1 MARLREHR
9 AFGRHLSEFLPLLR
23 IYQKRD
29 MLLRKGEEMTSNDE
43 GQTVLNYHY
52 ATNHSV
58 ESVQT
63 NNATLDFS
71 ILPRTYKLYRR
82 LETVPLPET
91 ETTSPFSALKTL
103 STPSTISS
111 EESMPTLADLS
122 VILKLSAGITKWLKV
137 PNGKMAFRAAS
148 CTGAMY
154 NIELYVICAD
164 LQGLP
169 AGVYQYG
176 VHDNALRRIRSGDFR
191 GVLTDAT
198 ASDEN
203 IANSPLTIV
212 YTSVFW
218 RNAWKYQERAYRH
231 AFWDGGTI
239 LANSLALAASRNLPS
254 KVITGFVDETLN
266 QLIDVDGVKEASL
279 FLLPIGYAPSLNAS
293 AFPVPQRL
301 NLETLPYSPQEINYP
316 LIHSTHLGSSFT
328 SISEVERWRTRKISH
343 TTPSLTGN
351 LTPLAVAPT
360 AIHLQKPIEEVI
372 LQRGSTRRF
381 QESSISY
388 TELSTILRSATSG
401 IDGDYIREAG
411 TSLNDIYLIVNAVEG
426 LSSGTYA
433 FHRST
438 QELELLC
445 EGEFREEAGHLGLN
459 QALAHDAAVNVYF
472 MANLAAVTTD
482 LGSRGYRA
490 AQLDASTTAGRSYL
504 AAYSLGLGASGLT
517 FFDDEVTD
525 FLSPDAAGK
534 SVMFLILLGVPEH
547 RPGVAQR
554 RNSNLF
560 TPDTSR

>member
-1 MARLREHR
+1 
-9 AFGRHLSEFLPLLR
+9 
-23 IYQKRD
+23 
-29 MLLRKGEEMTSNDE
+29 MLLNEGEEMTLGGDDH
-43 GQTVLNYHY
+43 GVLNYHR

-58 ESVQT
+58 ESVQA
-63 NNATLDFS
+63 NNLTLDFS
-71 ILPRTYKLYRR
+71 NLPRTYKLYRR
-82 LETVPLPET
+82 LETVVLPET
-91 ETTSPFSALKTL
+91 EVTSALPALNAL
-103 STPSTISS
+103 STTTAPSKTEAI
-111 EESMPTLADLS
+111 PTLVDLS
-122 VILKLSAGITKWLKV
+122 VILKLSAGITKWLTV

-154 NIELYVICAD
+154 NIELYVLCAD
-164 LQGLP
+164 LEGLP

-176 VHDNALRRIRSGDFR
+176 VHDNALRQIRSGDFR

-198 ASDEN
+198 ALNETV
-203 IANSPLTIV
+203 ANSPATII

-218 RNAWKYQERAYRH
+218 RNAWKYQDRAYRH

-239 LANSLALAASRNLPS
+239 LANSLALAGSRDLPT
-254 KVITGFVDETLN
+254 KVITGFVDDSLN
-266 QLIDVDGVKEASL
+266 RVIDVDGVKEASL
-279 FLLPIGYAPSLNAS
+279 FLLPIGYAPSSHAS
-293 AFPVPQRL
+293 TLPAPQRL

-316 LIHSTHLGSSFT
+316 LIHSTHLQSSFT
-328 SISEVERWRTRKISH
+328 STAEVEKWRTPKLSA
-343 TTPSLTGN
+343 TTATLTGN

-360 AIHLQKPIEEVI
+360 AIHPQKPIEEVI

-381 QESSISY
+381 QESPISY
-388 TELSTILRSATSG
+388 TDLSTMLRSATSG
-401 IDGDYIREAG
+401 VDGDYIKEVGA
-411 TSLNDIYLIVNAVEG
+411 SLNDIYLIVNAVDG

-445 EGEFREEAGHLGLN
+445 EGEFRDDAGHLGLN

-472 MANLAAVTTD
+472 MANLDAVTKD
-482 LGSRGYRA
+482 LGPRGYRA
-490 AQLDASTTAGRSYL
+490 AQLDASTTAGRLYL

-525 FLSPDAAGK
+525 FLSPNAAGK

-547 RPGVAQR
+547 RRGVAQR

>member
-1 MARLREHR
+1 
-9 AFGRHLSEFLPLLR
+9 
-23 IYQKRD
+23 
-29 MLLRKGEEMTSNDE
+29 MLLHEGEEMTSGGDDH
-43 GQTVLNYHY
+43 GVLNYHR

-63 NNATLDFS
+63 NNLTLDFS
-71 ILPRTYKLYRR
+71 NLPRTYKLYRR
-82 LETVPLPET
+82 LETVVLPET
-91 ETTSPFSALKTL
+91 EVASALPALNAL
-103 STPSTISS
+103 STATAPSQT
-111 EESMPTLADLS
+111 ESIPTLVDLS
-122 VILKLSAGITKWLKV
+122 VILKLSAGITKWLTV

-154 NIELYVICAD
+154 NIELYVLCAD
-164 LQGLP
+164 LEGLP

-176 VHDNALRRIRSGDFR
+176 VHDNALRQIRSGDFR

-198 ASDEN
+198 ALDEN
-203 IANSPLTIV
+203 IANSPATII

-218 RNAWKYQERAYRH
+218 RNAWKYQDRAYRH

-239 LANSLALAASRNLPS
+239 LANSLALASSRDLPS
-254 KVITGFVDETLN
+254 KVITGFVDDSLN
-266 QLIDVDGVKEASL
+266 RVIDVDGVKEASL
-279 FLLPIGYAPSLNAS
+279 FLLPIGYAPSLHAS
-293 AFPVPQRL
+293 ALPTPQRL

-316 LIHSTHLGSSFT
+316 LIHSTHLKSSFT
-328 SISEVERWRTRKISH
+328 STAEVEIWRTPNLSA
-343 TTPSLTGN
+343 TTATLTGN

-360 AIHLQKPIEEVI
+360 AIHPQKPIEEVI

-381 QESSISY
+381 QESPISY
-388 TELSTILRSATSG
+388 TDLSTMLRSATSG
-401 IDGDYIREAG
+401 VDGDYIKEVGA
-411 TSLNDIYLIVNAVEG
+411 SLNDIYLIVNAVDG

-445 EGEFREEAGHLGLN
+445 EGEFRDDAGHLGLN

-472 MANLAAVTTD
+472 MANLDAVTKN

-490 AQLDASTTAGRSYL
+490 AQLDASTTAGRLYL
-504 AAYSLGLGASGLT
+504 AAYSLDLGASGLT

-525 FLSPDAAGK
+525 FLSPNAAGK
-534 SVMFLILLGVPEH
+534 SVMFLILLGVPE
-547 RPGVAQR
+547 RKRGVAQR